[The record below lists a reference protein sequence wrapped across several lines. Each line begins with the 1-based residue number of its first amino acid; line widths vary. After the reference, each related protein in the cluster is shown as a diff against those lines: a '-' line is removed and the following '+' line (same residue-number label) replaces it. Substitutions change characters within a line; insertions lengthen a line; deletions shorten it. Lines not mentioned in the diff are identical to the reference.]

1 MARRLLLLAL
11 AAPCLQGCVQTALS
25 VATLPVKVA
34 GRAVDLATTS
44 QAEADQKRGRQL
56 RQREERLG
64 KLQRD
69 YDSLT
74 RKCTHGDQ
82 EACQRQQRVY
92 AEIQL
97 ILPTIPAEPG
107 ARPTPASADR

>member
-1 MARRLLLLAL
+1 M
-11 AAPCLQGCVQTALS
+11 QTALS

-64 KLQRD
+64 KLQRN

-74 RKCTHGDQ
+74 RKCAHGDRNACERQ
-82 EACQRQQRVY
+82 ERVY

-107 ARPTPASADR
+107 ARPTPAATDR